1 MTSQCFPG
9 PRNQASVRLKCCPRL
24 VGEEGLLGQGGSA
37 GFPFWKGP
45 GAHRSPEMPPMALDL
60 GPSGKATWTVSDLLR
75 FSPPPCSP
83 APLPHRPAWHRYRLS
98 ETMKGLLVALFGGG
112 VPAGFVAPLTR
123 IVNEASG
130 MPPLEILF
138 FRCCLHLLFAGYLCY
153 QKVLCFGPP
162 EVRQRTLFHALV
174 NVISIGCAYSSFMMV
189 PSGNA
194 ATVRKGSSTIS
205 SVLLAF
211 CIENTRLTGYDW
223 VGLVGNALGLL
234 IMVVPDL
241 LSLDKSTQIYDTFGY
256 ALACLGGVALALGLV
271 IFRTLDF
278 PTKLVTVAFLF
289 GVVGTL
295 FCFPMMF
302 LFQEPVL
309 PLDHYSWMYVASISI
324 LALFSFLCASYAV
337 TKAHPALVCAVLHS
351 EVVVTLV
358 VQYYVLRE
366 AVTPFDI
373 TGASVIVISIVIIT
387 AQNISCHPADEEEG
401 PIIPQRGTKY
411 ATEAMGQSGYQPPC
425 CTAQRDRVD

>member
-1 MTSQCFPG
+1 
-9 PRNQASVRLKCCPRL
+9 
-24 VGEEGLLGQGGSA
+24 
-37 GFPFWKGP
+37 
-45 GAHRSPEMPPMALDL
+45 MPPMASDP

-83 APLPHRPAWHRYRLS
+83 APPPHCPAWHRYRLS

-112 VPAGFVAPLTR
+112 MPAGFVAPLTR

-153 QKVLCFGPP
+153 QKVPYFGPP
-162 EVRQRTLFHALV
+162 EVRRRTLLHALI
-174 NVISIGCAYSSFMMV
+174 NVVSIGCAYSSFMMV

-211 CIENTRLTGYDW
+211 CIENTQLTGYDW
-223 VGLVGNALGLL
+223 VGLVGNVLGLL

-241 LSLDKSTQIYDTFGY
+241 LSLDKSTQSYNTYGY
-256 ALACLGGVALALGLV
+256 GLACLGGVALALGLV

-278 PTKLVTVAFLF
+278 PAKLMTVTFLF

-295 FCFPMMF
+295 LCFPIMF
-302 LFQEPVL
+302 LFQEPVM
-309 PLDHYSWMYVASISI
+309 PLYHYSWLYVVCISI

-351 EVVVTLV
+351 EVVVTLM
-358 VQYYVLRE
+358 VQYYMLRE

-401 PIIPQRGTKY
+401 HIVQQSGTKY
-411 ATEAMGQSGYQPPC
+411 AKEKAGQSGH
-425 CTAQRDRVD
+425 

>member
-1 MTSQCFPG
+1 
-9 PRNQASVRLKCCPRL
+9 
-24 VGEEGLLGQGGSA
+24 
-37 GFPFWKGP
+37 
-45 GAHRSPEMPPMALDL
+45 MPPVALDP
-60 GPSGKATWTVSDLLR
+60 GPSGKGTWTVSDLLR

-83 APLPHRPAWHRYRLS
+83 GPPPRRPAWHRYRLS
-98 ETMKGLLVALFGGG
+98 ESMKGLLVALLGGG
-112 VPAGFVAPLTR
+112 VPAGFVAPFTR

-130 MPPLEILF
+130 MPSLEILY
-138 FRCCLHLLFAGYLCY
+138 FRCCLHLLFTGYLRY
-153 QKVLCFGPP
+153 RKVPCFGPP
-162 EVRQRTLFHALV
+162 EVRWRTLLHASV

-211 CIENTRLTGYDW
+211 CIENSQLTGYDW
-223 VGLVGNALGLL
+223 FGLVGSTLGLI

-241 LSLDKSTQIYDTFGY
+241 LSLDKSTQIYNTFGY
-256 ALACLGGVALALGLV
+256 VLACSGGMALALGLI
-271 IFRTLDF
+271 IFRRLDF
-278 PTKLVTVAFLF
+278 PAKLMTVAFLF
-289 GVVGTL
+289 GVVGSL
-295 FCFPMMF
+295 VCSPLMF

-309 PLDHYSWMYVASISI
+309 VLDLYTWIYVVSISI

-351 EVVVTLV
+351 EVVVTLA

-373 TGASVIVISIVIIT
+373 MGAGVILGSIAIIT

-401 PIIPQRGTKY
+401 PIVPQQEGKHTK
-411 ATEAMGQSGYQPPC
+411 EAPGRSRHQPPYS
-425 CTAQRDRVD
+425 TAQRDRVD

>member
-1 MTSQCFPG
+1 LCG
-9 PRNQASVRLKCCPRL
+9 
-24 VGEEGLLGQGGSA
+24 
-37 GFPFWKGP
+37 
-45 GAHRSPEMPPMALDL
+45 
-60 GPSGKATWTVSDLLR
+60 TWTVSDLLR

-83 APLPHRPAWHRYRLS
+83 APPPRRPAWHRYRLS
-98 ETMKGLLVALFGGG
+98 ESMKGLLVALLGGG
-112 VPAGFVAPLTR
+112 VPAGFVAPFTR

-130 MPPLEILF
+130 MPSLEILY
-138 FRCCLHLLFAGYLCY
+138 FRCCLHLLFTGYLHY
-153 QKVLCFGPP
+153 RKVPCFGPP
-162 EVRQRTLFHALV
+162 EVRWRTLLHASV

-211 CIENTRLTGYDW
+211 CIENSQLTGYDW
-223 VGLVGNALGLL
+223 FGLVGSTLGLI

-241 LSLDKSTQIYDTFGY
+241 LSLDKSTQVYNTFGY
-256 ALACLGGVALALGLV
+256 ILACSGGMALALGLI
-271 IFRTLDF
+271 IFRRLDF
-278 PTKLVTVAFLF
+278 PAKLMTVAFLF
-289 GVVGTL
+289 GVVGSL
-295 FCFPMMF
+295 VCSPLMF

-309 PLDHYSWMYVASISI
+309 VLDLYTWIYVVSISI

-351 EVVVTLV
+351 EVVVTLA

-373 TGASVIVISIVIIT
+373 MGAGVILGSIAIIT

-401 PIIPQRGTKY
+401 PIMPQQEGKHTK
-411 ATEAMGQSGYQPPC
+411 EAPGRSRHQPPYSM
-425 CTAQRDRVD
+425 AQRNRMD